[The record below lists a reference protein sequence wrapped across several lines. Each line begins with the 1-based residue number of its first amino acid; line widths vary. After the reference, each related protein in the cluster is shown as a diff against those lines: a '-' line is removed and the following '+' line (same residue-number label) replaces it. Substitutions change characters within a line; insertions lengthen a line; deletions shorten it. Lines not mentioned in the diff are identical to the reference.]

1 MRSVPT
7 ISPKLL
13 APMMGTLRFAHPT
26 ATVQG
31 RAIML
36 QAMT

>member
-13 APMMGTLRFAHPT
+13 APMMGGLRWIDDLGTRNRYVLDVWA
-26 ATVQG
+26 G
-31 RAIML
+31 G
-36 QAMT
+36 